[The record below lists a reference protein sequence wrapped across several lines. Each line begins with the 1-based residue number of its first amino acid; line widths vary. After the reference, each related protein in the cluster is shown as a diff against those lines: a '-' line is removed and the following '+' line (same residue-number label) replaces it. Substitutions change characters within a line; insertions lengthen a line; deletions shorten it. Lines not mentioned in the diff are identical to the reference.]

1 MSPGVGVIKHYQI
14 VSCLGQG
21 GFGKVFEAWDSKLQ
35 RSVAIK
41 YLNADGLLSS
51 SADLMR
57 EARMAASLNHPAFV
71 KIHAL
76 EDDDNSQAIVMEL
89 VKGETLKQVITN
101 KNIDLLQVL
110 KIIRQ
115 LAEAMQQAHAIGLT
129 HGDLKPS
136 NVMLEPTGAIRI
148 LDFGLASKA
157 DNQAT
162 TSMLQQDPQGT
173 IAYMAPER
181 LLGAPL
187 SPSIDVY
194 ALGVIFYELLNGQR
208 PFADLS
214 GLALAAALVQ
224 SSSDQWN
231 YSTELSPSLIY
242 LIRCMTAKQAA
253 QRLSSMAEVLDQ
265 LDAFNSGTQLGNNS
279 IQSEILVPPKA
290 NRESSKNLRNKH
302 LKNAV
307 LFSFVVIGCVVF
319 GGWLTRNYLWHFED
333 VIPRYSESQEMKLG
347 MDALE
352 QWDRPGSLDT
362 AIKHFNNLAE
372 QNPDNAAAIAGL
384 SIAYSLKY
392 QGDQQD
398 EIFNKKS
405 IASAQQAIKIA
416 PRLALAQTAQGRA
429 LLEQGSYDKALQYF
443 EASLKLDSLNKFAWY
458 GKIEVLVAL
467 KQYDKAVEMA
477 KNGTEKFPKTRA
489 FYDRIG
495 SVYASQGKYQEAE
508 VAFRKSISI
517 QPDSIY
523 PYANLGL
530 VLLNQGRQEDSIH
543 ILQRGLQIRPS
554 AWLYTN
560 LGNAFFYNG
569 DYLRSVEAFEDALR
583 PELGNTDDYLAWA
596 NLADALLWLPG
607 RKKDAKKNY
616 ERACA
621 LLDEILTRHP
631 NDLRHISRLA
641 LYKAR
646 LQFSDESRAL
656 LERLRSH
663 DSENPQIHY
672 RIALAYELI
681 GERKLALREVAIA
694 KNLGYPLNL
703 IEGEPDFE
711 LLRRDPAY
719 DLY

>member
-1 MSPGVGVIKHYQI
+1 
-14 VSCLGQG
+14 
-21 GFGKVFEAWDSKLQ
+21 
-35 RSVAIK
+35 
-41 YLNADGLLSS
+41 
-51 SADLMR
+51 
-57 EARMAASLNHPAFV
+57 
-71 KIHAL
+71 
-76 EDDDNSQAIVMEL
+76 
-89 VKGETLKQVITN
+89 
-101 KNIDLLQVL
+101 
-110 KIIRQ
+110 
-115 LAEAMQQAHAIGLT
+115 
-129 HGDLKPS
+129 
-136 NVMLEPTGAIRI
+136 
-148 LDFGLASKA
+148 
-157 DNQAT
+157 
-162 TSMLQQDPQGT
+162 

-187 SPSIDVY
+187 APQIDIY
-194 ALGVIFYELLNGQR
+194 ALGVIFYELLTGQR
-208 PFADLS
+208 PFAELN
-214 GLALAAALVQ
+214 GLGLAAALVQ
-224 SSSDQWN
+224 SSSDQWH
-231 YSTELSPSLIY
+231 YAQELSPQLIHI
-242 LIRCMTAKQAA
+242 IRRMTAKQVA
-253 QRLSSMAEVLDQ
+253 QRLSSMADVLLQ
-265 LDAFNSGTQLGNNS
+265 LDALENDANPENSAFAEIKLAPPEAVPVPASKTKSPKQLRH
-279 IQSEILVPPKA
+279 Q
-290 NRESSKNLRNKH
+290 H

-307 LFSFVVIGCVVF
+307 LFSVVVIGCVVF
-319 GGWLTRNYLWHFED
+319 GGWLTRNYLWRFEE

-352 QWDRPGSLDT
+352 QWDRPGSLDS

-372 QNPDNAAAIAGL
+372 QNPENAAAIAGL

-398 EIFNKKS
+398 EIYNKKS
-405 IASAQQAIKIA
+405 IASAQQAIKLA
-416 PRLALAQTAQGRA
+416 PRLVLAQTAQGRA

-477 KNGTEKFPKTRA
+477 KNGTEKFPKTRT

-543 ILQRGLQIRPS
+543 ILQQGLQIRPS

-607 RKKDAKKNY
+607 RKKDARKNY

-631 NDLRHISRLA
+631 NDLRYISRLA

-646 LQFSDESRAL
+646 LQLSDESRVL

-681 GERKLALREVAIA
+681 GERKLALREIAIA

-711 LLRRDPAY
+711 FLRRDPAY